1 MKKIFVSILALF
13 SLIICSCNFNT
24 DDKGSLVVRN
34 ESENNSVYISA
45 VYVMESEASGYQLVW
60 TGKIENN
67 SSEFIKLE
75 PGKYAVKIEAT
86 NSFYDIRES
95 KTAYETGYNIYKK
108 LDSDGFINV
117 IFDGKGVYFE

>member
-13 SLIICSCNFNT
+13 SLTICGCNFNT
-24 DDKGSLVVRN
+24 VDKGSLVVRN
-34 ESENNSVYISA
+34 ESENDSVYISA
-45 VYVMESEASGYQLVW
+45 VYAMESEASGYQLVW

-86 NSFYDIRES
+86 NSFYEILES
-95 KTAYETGYNIYKK
+95 KTAYETGYNIYKN

-117 IFDGKGVYFE
+117 VFDGKGVYFE